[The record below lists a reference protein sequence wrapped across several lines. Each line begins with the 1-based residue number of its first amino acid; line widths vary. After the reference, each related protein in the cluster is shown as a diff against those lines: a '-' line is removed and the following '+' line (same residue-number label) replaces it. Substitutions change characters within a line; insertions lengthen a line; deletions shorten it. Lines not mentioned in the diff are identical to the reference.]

1 MAGRFILTFVLLFAA
16 WIAFTGTIIEQ
27 ELIVG
32 TLASLLVTI
41 IVFRNFIKGK
51 ARSKL
56 NPIRWVFFI
65 AFLINLLFREIV
77 AHLKLM
83 AIILSP
89 RLKIRPEIVE
99 LETGFENEGGTTA
112 LANSITLT
120 PGTLTIDTKENS
132 LEIHCITKTP
142 ENKIFG
148 KSAKLLRGV
157 VK

>member
-1 MAGRFILTFVLLFAA
+1 MAGRFILTFALLFAA

-27 ELIVG
+27 ELIIG
-32 TLASLLVTI
+32 MLASLIVTI

-51 ARSKL
+51 ARSKI

-65 AFLINLLFREIV
+65 AFLINLLFREIT
-77 AHLKLM
+77 AHLKLI

-89 RLKIRPEIVE
+89 RLKIKPEIVE
-99 LETGFENEGGTTA
+99 VETNLENEGGTTA
-112 LANSITLT
+112 LANSVTLT
-120 PGTLTIDTKENS
+120 PGTLTLDTKENS

-142 ENKIFG
+142 EKKIFG
-148 KSAKLLRGV
+148 RSARLLRGV